1 MMLEGGMLLAGW
13 EYALR
18 LMAACLCGAL
28 VGFERKRRHKDAGIR
43 THVLVSLGSCLM
55 TIVSKY
61 GFLDVVGISGVSVDV
76 SRVAANVITGIGFLG
91 AGVIF
96 LRGRSIT
103 GLTTA
108 AGIWTMSG
116 IGLSIG
122 AGMYLLGVTATLLVV
137 VLQSV
142 MHRVLPTYESMAQ
155 WQVTVTLREG
165 DSPEALRQALR
176 QVPHME
182 VQGFH
187 VTRHSD
193 GAVQVRLV
201 CQSPNGLDVESALRL
216 LECCPEVTEVKKNS

>member
-1 MMLEGGMLLAGW
+1 MMIEGGILLNGW

-61 GFLDVVGISGVSVDV
+61 GFLDGVSADA

-116 IGLSIG
+116 IGLAIG

-142 MHRVLPTYESMAQ
+142 MHRVLPIYESMAQ
-155 WQVTVTLREG
+155 WQVTVCLRDG

-187 VTRHSD
+187 VTRHS
-193 GAVQVRLV
+193 GGEVQVRLI
-201 CQSPNGLDVESALRL
+201 CQSPNGLDVESAMRL
-216 LECCPEVTEVKKNS
+216 LERCPEVTEVKENS